1 MKIFPRGEKMKKLE
15 LLPFDVNL
23 NTIEILKK
31 LSVANN
37 GIGELKGIINI
48 LPNPN
53 LILSLINVG
62 ESKDSSAIENIITTY
77 EDIFKEL
84 ITKKSISKTSKEVLN
99 YKNAIEHGYKELNEK
114 GFISTNSIVNIQGI
128 IEPNMG
134 GIRKLP
140 GTVIKNMETN
150 AIVHTPPQNEKEIRE
165 LLKNLEDFMNSENE
179 YDPLINMAL
188 IHFQFESIHPFYDGN
203 GRTGRILNI
212 LYLVLKEKIQSPIL
226 YLSKFIIEN
235 KNKYYE
241 LLHECNEDVD
251 NIPKM
256 VLFILEGVIQTSR
269 YTIELVLKINE
280 LINMT
285 KVEMKLRLPS
295 LYSEEIVNHLFGYI
309 YTKNEFFRNEL
320 GISRPT
326 ATKYLKELEKEGF
339 IVSERVGKE
348 VVYKNIQLLNIFS

>member
-1 MKIFPRGEKMKKLE
+1 MENLKM
-15 LLPFDVNL
+15 LPFNVNL
-23 NTIEILKK
+23 NTVEILKK
-31 LSVANN
+31 LSIANSN
-37 GIGELKGIINI
+37 IGELKGIINV

-84 ITKKSISKTSKEVLN
+84 ITKKSISKASKEVAN
-99 YKNAIEHGYKELNEK
+99 YKRAIEQGYKELGEK
-114 GFISTNSIVNIQGI
+114 GFISINSIVNIQSI

-140 GTVIKNMETN
+140 GTVIKNMSTN
-150 AIVHTPPQNEKEIRE
+150 TIVHTPPQNEKVIRD
-165 LLKNLEDFMNSENE
+165 LLENLENFINNDNE
-179 YDPLINMAL
+179 YDPLINLAL

-226 YLSKFIIEN
+226 YLSKYIIEN
-235 KNKYYE
+235 KNVYYD
-241 LLHECNEDVD
+241 LLQKCNKDIT
-251 NIPKM
+251 NINQM
-256 VLFILEGVIQTSR
+256 VSFILDGVIQTSK
-269 YTIELVLKINE
+269 YTIDLVLKINE
-280 LINMT
+280 LIGMT
-285 KVEMKLRLPS
+285 KTEMKLRLPGF
-295 LYSEEIVNHLFGYI
+295 YSEEIVNHLFGYL

-320 GISRPT
+320 NISRPT
-326 ATKYLKELEKEGF
+326 ATKYLKELESEGF

-348 VVYKNIQLLNIFS
+348 VVYKNIQLLNIFK

>member
-1 MKIFPRGEKMKKLE
+1 MKKLKR
-15 LLPFDVNL
+15 LPFDVDL

-31 LSVANN
+31 LSIANN

-53 LILSLINVG
+53 LILSLINIG

-84 ITKKSISKTSKEVLN
+84 ITKKSISKASKEVLS
-99 YKNAIEHGYKELNEK
+99 YKEAIACGYGELSKK
-114 GFISTNSIVNIQGI
+114 GFISTNSLVNIQRI

-140 GTVIKNMETN
+140 GTVIKNMKTN
-150 AIVHTPPQNEKEIRE
+150 EIVHNPPQNEKEIRE
-165 LLKNLEDFMNSENE
+165 LLKNLEDFINLDND

-212 LYLVLKEKIQSPIL
+212 LYLVLKDKIQSPIL
-226 YLSKFIIEN
+226 YLSKYIIEN

-241 LLHECNEDVD
+241 ILQKCNKDIQ
-251 NIPKM
+251 NIPEM
-256 VLFILEGVIQTSR
+256 VSFILNGIIETSR
-269 YTIELVLKINE
+269 FTIDLVLKINE

-295 LYSEEIVNHLFGYI
+295 IYSEEIVNHLFGYL
-309 YTKNEFFRNEL
+309 YTKNEFFRNDL
-320 GISRPT
+320 DISRPT
-326 ATKYLKELEKEGF
+326 ATKYLKDLEKEGF
-339 IVSERVGKE
+339 IISERVGKE